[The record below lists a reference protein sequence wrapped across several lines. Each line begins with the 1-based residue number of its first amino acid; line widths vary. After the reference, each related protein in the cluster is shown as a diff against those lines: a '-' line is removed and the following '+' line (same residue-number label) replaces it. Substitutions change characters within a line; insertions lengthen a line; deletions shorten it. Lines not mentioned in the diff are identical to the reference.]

1 MKNYKSLVLTI
12 LLLLYSF
19 APVNGIDMDPMII
32 DIRILGLE
40 EAGPPTVMGNKLIF
54 TYKNETHKDENN
66 KDVYRVKM
74 VGARFEHEDYRIL
87 HIYYR
92 NEQNIFILPYPL
104 PDNLAKLRYRIVVD
118 GLWMS
123 DPFNPEQEKNL
134 LGTVFSVVNMDPSIP
149 TTLKNPRINPDGSV
163 TLMYRSLYASRVTLT
178 GEFNN
183 WDPFSHTLM
192 QEKPG
197 LFSITL
203 RLLPGPHYY
212 LFVVDGNKT
221 LDPFNLDSAT
231 DYEDYRVST
240 FTLPLSV
247 PGQLAD

>member
-1 MKNYKSLVLTI
+1 MKNYKSFVPTI
-12 LLLLYSF
+12 LLLLCF
-19 APVNGIDMDPMII
+19 LAPANGIDMDPLIMN
-32 DIRILGLE
+32 IRILGLE
-40 EAGPPTVMGNKLIF
+40 EAGPPMVMGTKLIF
-54 TYKNETHKDENN
+54 TYKNEN
-66 KDVYRVKM
+66 KDAYWVKM

-87 HIYYR
+87 HTYYR

-104 PDNLAKLRYRIVVD
+104 PDNLVKLKYRIVVD

-123 DPFNPEQEKNL
+123 DPFNPEQEKDL
-134 LGTVFSVVNMDPSIP
+134 LGTVFSVVNIDPSIP
-149 TTLKNPRINPDGSV
+149 TTFKNPRINPDGSV
-163 TLMYRSLYASRVTLT
+163 TLMYRSLSATRVTLT

-183 WDPFSHTLM
+183 WDPFSHNLT

-221 LDPFNLDSAT
+221 LDTFNLDSAI
-231 DYEDYRVST
+231 DYEDYQVST
-240 FTLPLSV
+240 FTLK
-247 PGQLAD
+247 